1 MNEDIAIYEVMLE
14 LAEEENTDLKV
25 ENDILVGY
33 IRYLEHKNKELYKE
47 YNNLLK
53 PDNRL
58 NKKKK
63 LLVVIYIKSNT
74 IWTQKTY

>member
-14 LAEEENTDLKV
+14 LAEEENEDLKI

-47 YNNLLK
+47 YINLLN

-58 NKKKK
+58 N
-63 LLVVIYIKSNT
+63 
-74 IWTQKTY
+74 